1 VGGSS
6 GGSGAAL
13 AAGTTTLASGSDI
26 GGSIRIPASY
36 NGVVGFK
43 PPYGRVAQDPPFNYD
58 TFCHVGPMARTV
70 ADCAIYQNAV
80 AGPHPRDHVSLR
92 PQLVLPDTFAP
103 IDGVRIAVT
112 CDFGSWILDPEVRAN
127 TLATAEALRSA
138 GALVDEVDIELSRDT
153 VNRLASIHF
162 MLIFAAAVDE
172 EIGQHGDLMTDY
184 ALDFP
189 STAKRAAGDANLL
202 EELVLQAQVCEPIS
216 DLLERYDALVC
227 PTVTSTGLV
236 AGESYVGKGVV
247 VGGVEVPRYMDTM
260 MTVPFNIM
268 SRCPVLA
275 VPSGVADNGVPTG
288 VQIVGRSYDD
298 ETVFRVGAALERVQ
312 PWFDTP
318 ARRPAI

>member
-1 VGGSS
+1 
-6 GGSGAAL
+6 
-13 AAGTTTLASGSDI
+13 
-26 GGSIRIPASY
+26 
-36 NGVVGFK
+36 
-43 PPYGRVAQDPPFNYD
+43 
-58 TFCHVGPMARTV
+58 
-70 ADCAIYQNAV
+70 
-80 AGPHPRDHVSLR
+80 
-92 PQLVLPDTFAP
+92 
-103 IDGVRIAVT
+103 
-112 CDFGSWILDPEVRAN
+112 
-127 TLATAEALRSA
+127 
-138 GALVDEVDIELSRDT
+138 
-153 VNRLASIHF
+153 
-162 MLIFAAAVDE
+162 
-172 EIGQHGDLMTDY
+172 
-184 ALDFP
+184 
-189 STAKRAAGDANLL
+189 
-202 EELVLQAQVCEPIS
+202 VCEPIS

-247 VGGVEVPRYMDTM
+247 VDGVEVPRYMDTM